1 MWASRS
7 LSVLL
12 LLPLVLLRIPPSQ
25 VHPGISLTVIP
36 PESTVYVGQTQSF
49 TAVVMGTSEALI
61 KWSVQE
67 TNGGSITEGGIY
79 TAPQE
84 IGIYHVV
91 ALALSNG
98 LSAQT
103 VARVTVVTHYDTP
116 PN

>member
-25 VHPGISLTVIP
+25 VQGISLTVIP